1 MKNRK
6 LRLIGYLFMLI
17 GISLPLYT
25 FTNLVYNDYKS
36 KSMYED
42 FKKSQSNISEEELN
56 KLEEEI
62 KNYNKNLKNTTI
74 VDPFSNNEYK
84 TVYEFKKDDPHGVFA
99 YIRIPAINVYKPIR
113 LDASYEHLD
122 KGVAHIDGTALP
134 TGGVGNRSVIAGHR
148 GWYKDV
154 MFLNLGDLKKGDKV
168 YIERAGKTLTYV
180 VTDTE
185 IIKPYEGEK
194 LFPIANRDMLTLL
207 TCDPA
212 TPPSPYRLLVN
223 CDRLEE
229 KTEKTNTSETKEEVN
244 KNVKQISMFIY
255 GGTGLLWIVFL
266 FIGYKFIR
274 FISKKN

>member
-84 TVYEFKKDDPHGVFA
+84 TVNEFKKDDHHGVFA

-154 MFLNLGDLKKGDKV
+154 MFLNLGDLKKVVKV
-168 YIERAGKTLTYV
+168 YIERAWKTLTYV

-212 TPPSPYRLLVN
+212 TPPSPYRLLLN

-229 KTEKTNTSETKEEVN
+229 KSEKTNTSET
-244 KNVKQISMFIY
+244 
-255 GGTGLLWIVFL
+255 
-266 FIGYKFIR
+266 
-274 FISKKN
+274 